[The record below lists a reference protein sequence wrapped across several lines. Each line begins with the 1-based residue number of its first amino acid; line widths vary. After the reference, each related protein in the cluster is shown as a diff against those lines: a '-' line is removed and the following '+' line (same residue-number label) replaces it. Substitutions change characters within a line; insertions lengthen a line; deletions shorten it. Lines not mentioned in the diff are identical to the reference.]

1 MKLYYQWSPMVV
13 KTIEED
19 EEFKI
24 AVKEI
29 IDDVLHLIKRGK
41 N

>member
-1 MKLYYQWSPMVV
+1 MVV

-19 EEFKI
+19 EEFKME
-24 AVKEI
+24 VKEI
-29 IDDVLHLIKRGK
+29 IDDVLHLIKREK